1 MALITWM
8 APVVTTDIV
17 AGEPLPYPLYL
28 ASGVLLARRGQIIR
42 DPDQL
47 EVLRRQCWRGL
58 AADET
63 PPADAITLDEAALRL
78 DRQPPVRFE
87 PQPRPPLSDATA
99 LVADDMIV
107 SQKLLVGLLRQQ
119 GVSQVVRAEDGEQA
133 VNLFFRQRPHLAF
146 LDIDMPG
153 VDGIGALR
161 QIKSWSPG
169 TFVCLVTGNATL
181 VNVKA
186 AKSYGVDAFLV
197 KPISGLNLKRVLSL
211 YAPTA
216 QSEER
221 PGA

>member
-1 MALITWM
+1 MAFIMWV
-8 APVVTTDIV
+8 APVVATDIV

-58 AADET
+58 TADET
-63 PPADAITLDEAALRL
+63 PPDDAITVDEAARHL
-78 DRQPPVRFE
+78 DRQIPARFQ
-87 PQPRPPLSDATA
+87 PQPRPSLSEATA
-99 LVADDMIV
+99 LVADDMVV
-107 SQKLLVGLLRQQ
+107 SQKLLSRLLREQ
-119 GVSQVVRAEDGEQA
+119 GVGQITGAENGGQA
-133 VNLFFRQRPHLAF
+133 VYLFFRQRPHLAF

-153 VDGIGALR
+153 IDGIEVLR
-161 QIKSWSPG
+161 QIKSWSPD

-211 YAPTA
+211 YAPA
-216 QSEER
+216 VESDE
-221 PGA
+221 